1 MPNVASAIIGG
12 LAALPGRTAGSDGT
26 KAAGSRGTERWN
38 MIVRPGRAPQP
49 RAAGRWPKKL
59 AAGARNLRRDLF
71 GFVSATWGWTT
82 PPFALGQG

>member
-1 MPNVASAIIGG
+1 MPNVASAITGG

-26 KAAGSRGTERWN
+26 KAAGSRGTERWI

-59 AAGARNLRRDLF
+59 AAGARNLGERLVPLRF
-71 GFVSATWGWTT
+71 GHVGVDNPA
-82 PPFALGQG
+82 FALGQG